1 VPNANGYKRGT
12 FFADESAVET
22 LESIYEE
29 AEKLSPERN
38 G

>member
-1 VPNANGYKRGT
+1 MPYTDRHKRGT
-12 FFADESAVET
+12 FFADEGAVET
-22 LESIYEE
+22 LESIYKE